1 MDGDRPLP
9 AAPDTEGQI
18 VIKAS
23 LHTDIDKFYLDYLF
37 PIDDKSK
44 NISGDVRSGT
54 ARWM

>member
-44 NISGDVRSGT
+44 DISGDVRSGT